1 MQRTP
6 LCCGLA
12 YPDAG
17 LDRLPSR
24 SVSGGAER
32 QLGSDDED
40 LDDAEHRALANSEAM
55 RWCGTRSML
64 ALRSVVSVLVSFV
77 VRKFLY
83 ERKAALRAA
92 ASGGRPGPA
101 VQPGLPARKPS
112 QRLGLG

>member
-1 MQRTP
+1 
-6 LCCGLA
+6 
-12 YPDAG
+12 
-17 LDRLPSR
+17 
-24 SVSGGAER
+24 
-32 QLGSDDED
+32 
-40 LDDAEHRALANSEAM
+40 
-55 RWCGTRSML
+55 ML

-92 ASGGRPGPA
+92 ASGGRPRPA